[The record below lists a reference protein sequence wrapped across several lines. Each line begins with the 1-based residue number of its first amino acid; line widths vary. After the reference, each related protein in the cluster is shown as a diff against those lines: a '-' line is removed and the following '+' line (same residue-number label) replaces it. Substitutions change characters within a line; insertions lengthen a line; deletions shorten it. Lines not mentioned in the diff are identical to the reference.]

1 MLFTK
6 SRTSM
11 LTRVDTH
18 THFDYKRAWG
28 NLAPVLGKK
37 KEGTGNPRKSEN
49 AWRFMKL
56 EKRSVSFTPQ
66 SEITFKKYL
75 LYMYIYMYIF
85 LICKCKENQL
95 LSAKEKKKGGGGNLR
110 EGHL

>member
-37 KEGTGNPRKSEN
+37 RKELGTR
-49 AWRFMKL
+49 
-56 EKRSVSFTPQ
+56 EKVRMPGDS
-66 SEITFKKYL
+66 
-75 LYMYIYMYIF
+75 
-85 LICKCKENQL
+85 
-95 LSAKEKKKGGGGNLR
+95 
-110 EGHL
+110 